1 MQTEIHHCA
10 ASHGAT
16 LYYEVTGQGHPL
28 VLLHGNGEDSTY
40 FEHQVPVF
48 SQLYQVIAID
58 TRAHGRSTH
67 GNAPLDFY
75 LFADD
80 VIAVLDDLASK
91 SAYSGLFRT
100 AVTLRCIPYEIP
112 RAGCSV

>member
-40 FEHQVPVF
+40 FEHQVPRVPMA
-48 SQLYQVIAID
+48 V
-58 TRAHGRSTH
+58 
-67 GNAPLDFY
+67 PLVAMRRWIFIY
-75 LFADD
+75 LPMT
-80 VIAVLDDLASK
+80 LSPSWMTLAFK
-91 SAYSGLFRT
+91 KRIFWAFRT
-100 AVTLRCIPYEIP
+100 AVTLRCIPY
-112 RAGCSV
+112 

>member
-58 TRAHGRSTH
+58 TRAM
-67 GNAPLDFY
+67 AVPLVAMRRWIFIY
-75 LFADD
+75 LPMTSSPSWMT
-80 VIAVLDDLASK
+80 LAFK
-91 SAYSGLFRT
+91 KRIFWAFRT
-100 AVTLRCIPYEIP
+100 AVTLRCIPY
-112 RAGCSV
+112 